1 MNEYTYKI
9 SIQAKTKEE
18 AIAKMT
24 ALCALSDSLNE
35 KELSKLAHVV
45 KNDPVKTKMA
55 KLALGV

>member
-1 MNEYTYKI
+1 MKEFKYDITL
-9 SIQAKTKEE
+9 QAKTKEE

-24 ALCALSDSLNE
+24 ALCALADSLTE

-45 KNDPVKTKMA
+45 QHDPIKTKMA